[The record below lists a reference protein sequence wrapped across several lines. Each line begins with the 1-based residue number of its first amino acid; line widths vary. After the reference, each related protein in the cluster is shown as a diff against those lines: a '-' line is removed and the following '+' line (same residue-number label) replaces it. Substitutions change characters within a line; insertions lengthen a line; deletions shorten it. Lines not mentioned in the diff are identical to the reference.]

1 MLDQHDLP
9 AILSVAGIIRGVHCG
24 CEDATAAPSRV
35 VECSRRIHC
44 ARRLYR
50 ASPIRAFA
58 SSKAIRGLHEEHV
71 TVAAELGISE
81 LSSASSSEE
90 VRILSEGRVLELR
103 DKLAILLFQPL
114 FFDFSQIVG
123 VGQH

>member
-1 MLDQHDLP
+1 MLDQYDLP
-9 AILSVAGIIRGVHCG
+9 AILSVAGIVRGVHCG

-58 SSKAIRGLHEEHV
+58 SSEAIRGLHEEHV

-81 LSSASSSEE
+81 LSSASSEE
-90 VRILSEGRVLELR
+90 VRILPEGRVLELR